1 MAEPSTSPDQN
12 TTAITTTTSSSWG
25 TLEELLLACAVHRY
39 GTNSWD
45 SIARELQNRTTFSLT
60 PHICQ
65 QKYRDIKRRFSSDEK
80 SAGDSNHCLD
90 ELRRLRVAELRREL
104 QRYDLSIV
112 SLQLKVKKLK
122 EDRGKNVK
130 DDIKDEVDLQK
141 TQEKETE
148 MIMNKVKA
156 EPPGQSEPEP
166 VEPVNAEPEQNP
178 EPENNSCNGSSNSK
192 EKQAGQQERKK
203 RVNSDELVES
213 VAESKDDVGSGGGER
228 EEAGTKENS
237 DVQSTASLWRNEN
250 NNGNK
255 NIDRGKKGG
264 GLSGTSSGDE
274 NQSPAIKSNSD
285 VKSQP
290 LIEFLE
296 VVLARKLGS
305 FFERRLESQEN
316 PKYKNLIRQH
326 IDLGTIQRR
335 LEEGQYTDCHTKF
348 YRDVMLLINNA
359 LIFFSRKTTEHKAAL
374 ELRQLLDKQFRPHV
388 SSPHDHKSNP
398 SKPIQLVPIPKP
410 TKSEAKEVDL
420 KPKLT
425 ITGPIIACRKR
436 SSIAGKSSQGGE
448 KKDASP
454 ATPLIDKDLIPLGE
468 LMKQQAEKTSS
479 TSFNA
484 VTKKRSRDGSF
495 GSRSSSS
502 KNDNSNPSPSTPVLS
517 KGESTEAKADKKKP
531 SPGTSS
537 SKMKQSSGSGK
548 LLLLES
554 LKNSDRKTSND
565 NNGSNAKT
573 DKRKDEGTQSKIG
586 KEKTKGKE
594 ERQSLGNRS
603 SRRPPKR
610 AAAIAA
616 MGKRG
621 RDNGG
626 EEPQPKKRQRK

>member
-1 MAEPSTSPDQN
+1 
-12 TTAITTTTSSSWG
+12 
-25 TLEELLLACAVHRY
+25 
-39 GTNSWD
+39 
-45 SIARELQNRTTFSLT
+45 
-60 PHICQ
+60 
-65 QKYRDIKRRFSSDEK
+65 
-80 SAGDSNHCLD
+80 
-90 ELRRLRVAELRREL
+90 
-104 QRYDLSIV
+104 
-112 SLQLKVKKLK
+112 
-122 EDRGKNVK
+122 
-130 DDIKDEVDLQK
+130 
-141 TQEKETE
+141 
-148 MIMNKVKA
+148 
-156 EPPGQSEPEP
+156 
-166 VEPVNAEPEQNP
+166 
-178 EPENNSCNGSSNSK
+178 
-192 EKQAGQQERKK
+192 
-203 RVNSDELVES
+203 
-213 VAESKDDVGSGGGER
+213 
-228 EEAGTKENS
+228 
-237 DVQSTASLWRNEN
+237 
-250 NNGNK
+250 
-255 NIDRGKKGG
+255 
-264 GLSGTSSGDE
+264 
-274 NQSPAIKSNSD
+274 
-285 VKSQP
+285 
-290 LIEFLE
+290 
-296 VVLARKLGS
+296 
-305 FFERRLESQEN
+305 
-316 PKYKNLIRQH
+316 
-326 IDLGTIQRR
+326 
-335 LEEGQYTDCHTKF
+335 
-348 YRDVMLLINNA
+348 MLLINNA